1 MALHA
6 LKIGERGTR
15 GGTLLGSIIKKSVLV
30 GLLLIVTT
38 VIEEM
43 IVGYFHGRAIQ
54 EVLHDIAG
62 GTLPSAFRHWGAS
75 FADFDPILWVS

>member
-1 MALHA
+1 MVLHA

-38 VIEEM
+38 VHR
-43 IVGYFHGRAIQ
+43 GNDRRLFSWSS
-54 EVLHDIAG
+54 DSG
-62 GTLPSAFRHWGAS
+62 GPA
-75 FADFDPILWVS
+75 